1 MPEDTAW
8 QDVAKVLASRW
19 QAGPGNKG
27 WEREQ
32 LDDFI
37 AELQEDKMTPHWA
50 VSGLRASGSAFI
62 PSVGEVR
69 TLAREAM
76 GPPTIA
82 QIQAAEERMRLRAA
96 ASTEQRYLAVVDE
109 PCAECDD
116 DGCPACAA

>member
-1 MPEDTAW
+1 MPEDTTW
-8 QDVAKVLASRW
+8 QDVAKVLAGRW

-27 WEREQ
+27 WEPEQ
-32 LDDFI
+32 LNVFI

-50 VSGLRASGSAFI
+50 VIGLRASGSAFI

-82 QIQAAEERMRLRAA
+82 QIQAAEERMRLAEAERRRLDELPAG
-96 ASTEQRYLAVVDE
+96 EDEDGELADDE
-109 PCAECDD
+109 VAE
-116 DGCPACAA
+116 

>member
-1 MPEDTAW
+1 MPDDTTW

-27 WEREQ
+27 WEPEQ
-32 LDDFI
+32 LSVFI

-50 VSGLRASGSAFI
+50 VIGLRASGSAFI

-76 GPPTIA
+76 GPPSVA
-82 QIQAAEERMRLRAA
+82 VMRAAEEYARLREAA
-96 ASTEQRYLAVVDE
+96 RTEQRHLAAVDE
-109 PCAECDD
+109 PCSECDG
-116 DGCPACAA
+116 DGCSECAA